1 MLIELHIR
9 NLAIIESLDIAF
21 SDGFNVM
28 TGETGAGKSIIID
41 AVGLMLGARAS
52 SDMVRTGC
60 DQATVE
66 GLFLLS
72 EQTQE
77 TLLLLLEEQG
87 LCDDS
92 TQLVLQRQLSSSGR
106 SVSRVNGHPVTLNV
120 LNEIG
125 RHLVDI
131 HGQGDHLSLLQTRQ
145 QLVFLDQYA
154 DLFAQRESF
163 ASMASHL
170 AQVRNE
176 LATLRA
182 SSREKARR
190 MDLLEFQIRE
200 IHAARL
206 TVDEEQELVQQ
217 RTLLANA
224 EQRADL
230 ANQAYEAL
238 MGAEGEQSASDLL
251 GLVSTHM
258 ADLARLDTVMEQS
271 AADSEAMLEQIE
283 ELARSLRQYRDE
295 VEYDPQSLE
304 EVEERLALISNLERK
319 YGDDIRQ
326 ILAYCQRA
334 ESELEGITHSEERSE
349 QLIAQESALLNDLG
363 ELAHILSDARKAAA
377 ARLAQAIERELNE
390 LNMPDARFSVHF
402 AVRETENGI
411 PVEGRRLAFDRTG
424 ADQIEFMIAPNPGE
438 APGSLA
444 RTASGG
450 EASRIMLALKVA
462 LCEVDPVP
470 TLIFDEIDAGI
481 SGRAGQVVG
490 QKLAR
495 LADAHQVF
503 CITHLPQIAARGS
516 AHYRVEK
523 HVVEERTVSQVI
535 RLGEEQRVDELALM
549 IRGQVTEA
557 ARQSASEM
565 LAL

>member
-523 HVVEERTVSQVI
+523 QVVEERTVSQVI

>member
-9 NLAIIESLDIAF
+9 NLAIIESLDLAF

-60 DQATVE
+60 DQAVVE

-72 EQTQE
+72 EQT
-77 TLLLLLEEQG
+77 LAALAPFLKEQG
-87 LCDDS
+87 LYDDPA
-92 TQLVLQRQLSSSGR
+92 QLVLQRQISTSGR

-154 DLFAQRESF
+154 DLQPQREAFGDTVGRLF
-163 ASMASHL
+163 A
-170 AQVRNE
+170 VRRE
-176 LATLRA
+176 LAALRA
-182 SSREKARR
+182 SSRQKARR

-206 TVDEEQELVQQ
+206 TVGEEQELIQQ

-230 ANQAYEAL
+230 ANQAYETL
-238 MGAEGEQSASDLL
+238 MGADGEQSASDLL
-251 GLVSTHM
+251 GNVSNYL
-258 ADLARLDTVMEQS
+258 ADLARLDGAMEQS
-271 AADSEAMLEQIE
+271 ATDSEAMLEQIE
-283 ELARSLRQYRDE
+283 ELARGLRRYRDE
-295 VEYDPQSLE
+295 VEYDPQALE

-319 YGDDIRQ
+319 YGDDITQ
-326 ILAYCQRA
+326 VLAYCQRA
-334 ESELEGITHSEERSE
+334 ETELESITHSEERSE
-349 QLIAQESALLNDLG
+349 ELISQEDVLLR
-363 ELAHILSDARKAAA
+363 ELAKMGQELSEGRKAAA
-377 ARLAQAIERELNE
+377 VRLAQAIERELNE
-390 LNMPDARFSVHF
+390 LNMPDARFEVYF
-402 AVRETENGI
+402 GMREDEEGI
-411 PVEGRRLAFDRTG
+411 SIGGRRLAFDRMG
-424 ADQIEFMIAPNPGE
+424 VDQIEFMIAPNPGE
-438 APGSLA
+438 DPNSLA
-444 RTASGG
+444 KTASGG
-450 EASRIMLALKVA
+450 ETSRIMLALKVA

-490 QKLAR
+490 EKLAR

-503 CITHLPQIAARGS
+503 CITHLPQIAARGQ

-523 HVVEERTVSQVI
+523 RVVGERTVSQVN
-535 RLGEEQRVDELALM
+535 RLDETQRIDELALM